1 MLLSINVEFSLQ
13 RTIYQRQ
20 IPQNIGWR
28 LAEPADGED
37 KSIYV
42 GFDVSRSESGG
53 IGVVVVLY
61 NAYGSMLN
69 ATIAPIAGEKL
80 TYEDLRGILLNIF
93 SKVSQD
99 LKDKTRLVIYKD
111 GPIHSSKELSD
122 VLEAFNNVAKQFGF
136 KVVDVIGVI
145 KRSNLRVFKLTKD
158 KKGVGVQNPE
168 VGLWTEIWA
177 ISRFGV
183 KARRALVIASQAL
196 QGTSRPIVLE
206 WYTPR
211 ADKDIE
217 AIVKEYL
224 SVCRLNFWDART
236 GLKKIP
242 LPLNLADILAYLFK
256 AGIPIKTP

>member
-1 MLLSINVEFSLQ
+1 VLSIARDLN
-13 RTIYQRQ
+13 
-20 IPQNIGWR
+20 
-28 LAEPADGED
+28 GE
-37 KSIYV
+37 
-42 GFDVSRSESGG
+42 
-53 IGVVVVLY
+53 
-61 NAYGSMLN
+61 
-69 ATIAPIAGEKL
+69 
-80 TYEDLRGILLNIF
+80 
-93 SKVSQD
+93 
-99 LKDKTRLVIYKD
+99 TRFVIYKD
-111 GPIHSSKELSD
+111 GPIRSSEELRD
-122 VLEAFNNVAKQFGF
+122 ILNAFNDVAKQFGF

-158 KKGVGVQNPE
+158 KKGVGVQNPKA
-168 VGLWTEIWA
+168 GLWTEIWA

-183 KARRALVIASQAL
+183 KARRALVIASQTL

-211 ADKDIE
+211 ADKDVE
-217 AIVKEYL
+217 AMVKEYL